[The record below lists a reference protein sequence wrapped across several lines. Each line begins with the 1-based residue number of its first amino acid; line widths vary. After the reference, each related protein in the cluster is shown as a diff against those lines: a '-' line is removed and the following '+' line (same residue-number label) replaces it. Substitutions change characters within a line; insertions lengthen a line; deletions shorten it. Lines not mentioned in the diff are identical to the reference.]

1 MRLRRFDFQR
11 LEQSKARLGE
21 VVLDPGQW
29 IPLMEDICSAA
40 ATSGAGLLQSDV
52 RTSDVP
58 VTPSTKEA
66 FQGYFAANLHV
77 EDVRAVRGVPLLL
90 SGRKV
95 LRDQDI
101 FSSERDMLKTP
112 LYRHLGQLGF
122 QWWSAISFW
131 AGPAMWALAL
141 QRKRG
146 EGAFEDDDLKAFA
159 LLSEALTEAATLSH
173 AVGRQVLLGSLS
185 AFDSINE
192 PALSMTGM
200 GRVLEINAAAA
211 EIFDADFRV
220 HNNRLYMRD
229 GKATRALDAR
239 LTNSDRELRLRA
251 GSRIGDIIV
260 ARRETKRPI
269 VIKLLPVPGAARSPF
284 LGARFILTLT
294 DMEVVRKSEIELLSA
309 IFALTAAEAKVARL
323 IAAGWSPEM
332 IADDLALSRETVR
345 NQIKAVFSK
354 TATHRQNELA
364 ALIGHMRNL

>member
-1 MRLRRFDFQR
+1 MRFDFEQ
-11 LEQSKARLGE
+11 LERSKARLGE
-21 VVLDPGQW
+21 AVLDPGQW
-29 IPLMEDICSAA
+29 ISVMEDICFAA

-58 VTPSTKEA
+58 VTPSVKEA

-77 EDVRAVRGVPLLL
+77 EDVRAIRGVPLLL

-95 LRDQDI
+95 LRDQDL
-101 FSSERDMLKTP
+101 FSSEREMLENP

-122 QWWSAISFW
+122 QWWSAISFQ
-131 AGPAMWALAL
+131 AGPALWALAL
-141 QRKRG
+141 QRKRE
-146 EGAFEDDDLKAFA
+146 EGAFEEDELKAFA

-192 PALSMTGM
+192 PALSMTSM
-200 GRVLEINAAAA
+200 GRVLELNAAAT

-229 GKATRALDAR
+229 GRATRALDAR
-239 LTNSDRELRLRA
+239 LTNSDRELRLRP
-251 GSRIGDIIV
+251 GSRIGNIIV

-284 LGARFILTLT
+284 LGARFILTFT
-294 DMEVVRKSEIELLSA
+294 DLEVVRKSEIELLST

-345 NQIKAVFSK
+345 NQVKAVFSK

-364 ALIGHMRNL
+364 ALIGQMRNL